1 MVYIYYRCT
10 KQKYLMDR
18 QLYIFCHPK
27 IVQPFKTM
35 PISSSFHTS
44 WKGVVGS
51 ALWLDLPHHFHEIGS
66 FLRVAENKTD
76 LFSFLAKCISALN
89 IAWKE
94 LYSTHDAT
102 VVPPELI
109 IQIWNNH
116 EEAARHQT
124 SALHTCHCA
133 SWDYRKIMIRTVD
146 TDVVIL
152 AIAAFPVSSY
162 WWTVHGL
169 HLVSAIITDT
179 SPCIPSQTF
188 LVTRKQK
195 HLQFSMLSQAVILS
209 LHLVELGNIQHGR
222 RGRFSLQWQRHFSVW
237 QIHQWQYQM
246 RVCLRLRDL
255 FFQMRVCLRCVV
267 SSLQQNKWMLASK
280 SSEKTDVCKK
290 KATRTHPTNSN
301 CTARAYETNDLSRK
315 SCLGGNPGSI
325 AKPTES
331 WWMGLATGW

>member
-1 MVYIYYRCT
+1 MLGR
-10 KQKYLMDR
+10 
-18 QLYIFCHPK
+18 
-27 IVQPFKTM
+27 
-35 PISSSFHTS
+35 
-44 WKGVVGS
+44 KGVVGS

-162 WWTVHGL
+162 
-169 HLVSAIITDT
+169 
-179 SPCIPSQTF
+179 
-188 LVTRKQK
+188 
-195 HLQFSMLSQAVILS
+195 
-209 LHLVELGNIQHGR
+209 
-222 RGRFSLQWQRHFSVW
+222 
-237 QIHQWQYQM
+237 
-246 RVCLRLRDL
+246 
-255 FFQMRVCLRCVV
+255 
-267 SSLQQNKWMLASK
+267 
-280 SSEKTDVCKK
+280 
-290 KATRTHPTNSN
+290 
-301 CTARAYETNDLSRK
+301 
-315 SCLGGNPGSI
+315 
-325 AKPTES
+325 
-331 WWMGLATGW
+331 